1 MATPR
6 ATTAPGAP
14 LPTRPAWTQ
23 RPLWQVGLATPL
35 VAVAANTILY
45 ALARV
50 AGVPLELTEVFS
62 DQFARIPV
70 SSFVL
75 ATLFE
80 GSAAAT
86 VTAAAC
92 QRWAPRPRTWFVT
105 LAVIGTVASFWLPLA
120 SDATTATIVVLL
132 VSHVVAA
139 LLIVPPLALTLS
151 SKRS

>member
-1 MATPR
+1 MAAHR
-6 ATTAPGAP
+6 ANTAPGAP
-14 LPTRPAWTQ
+14 PPTRPAWTQ
-23 RPLWQVGLATPL
+23 RPLWQVGLATAL
-35 VAVAANTILY
+35 VAVAANTVLY
-45 ALARV
+45 ALARL

-75 ATLFE
+75 ATLLE
-80 GSAAAT
+80 GGAAAT
-86 VTAAAC
+86 VTAATC
-92 QRWAPRPRTWFVT
+92 QRWATRPRTWFVT
-105 LAVIGTVASFWLPLA
+105 LAVIGMVASFWLPPA

-151 SKRS
+151 SK